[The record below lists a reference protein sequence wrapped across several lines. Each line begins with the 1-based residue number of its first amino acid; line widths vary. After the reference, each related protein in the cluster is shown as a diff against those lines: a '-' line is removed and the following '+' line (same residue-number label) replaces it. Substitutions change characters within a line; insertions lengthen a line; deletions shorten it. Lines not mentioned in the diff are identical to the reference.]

1 LSLILTS
8 FVLSGCSND
17 ASIDE
22 AQLNAIFDLVRGE
35 KRPSEFHLDTNE
47 IIRNSRAYAGVL
59 SGHLALPKDFDLNSL
74 LGEVYYQWGYFD
86 EALIYLSNAGQGKRT
101 NIKLAAN
108 DLLVFSATLGGRSE
122 IIERLD
128 RDTNSMLSKSTLSK
142 LVAGDCKGFEMAVAD
157 LTTSSKGNLITR
169 SLQYVEFLSRWV
181 AMNCASNSGYFE
193 TQLLIPALGPG
204 RDYENCAT

>member
-1 LSLILTS
+1 MCPVN
-8 FVLSGCSND
+8 VLPMCP
-17 ASIDE
+17 
-22 AQLNAIFDLVRGE
+22 VR
-35 KRPSEFHLDTNE
+35 T
-47 IIRNSRAYAGVL
+47 
-59 SGHLALPKDFDLNSL
+59 
-74 LGEVYYQWGYFD
+74 D

-108 DLLVFSATLGGRSE
+108 DLLIFSATLGGRSE

-193 TQLLIPALGPG
+193 TQLLTLALGG
-204 RDYENCAT
+204 SLNWSRLRKLGHLKS